1 MHLEQGKTKF
11 RTKRKATTATI
22 SPTRR
27 ATQSIRRHAASSKQV
42 LQTAHTWAQSLGAI
56 KLISPQILISIPISW
71 IKPVKERIGRHFSR
85 VTTYT
90 IAAATLALVAV
101 AGSLYEF
108 NMLYSHLQKKKD
120 RVYQQVIPLNVNTNK
135 PYITSVVN
143 GTPIS
148 FVLDTG
154 SFDVVIKN
162 DTRYN
167 LNEEEINYGK
177 IFSDNEPGYRI
188 NKMKIGK
195 SSLHSVWGEVN
206 VSTPHPVNLLGLSAL
221 HRFDSILF
229 SEHAVTF
236 NYESDGIRGCSAA
249 KIGESSIV
257 FPINYHGHEEYAAF
271 DSGTGIPVLIE
282 TRRTPASVGIKAI
295 AVVNLGDGYGHWFI
309 IRVIRSHHIRA
320 RYFYGDESKK
330 FDARAD
336 AMVVLNSPGYSALP
350 ANILLGWPITGIADV
365 YVNFKLKQAC
375 LLEKH
380 YHAPLIP

>member
-1 MHLEQGKTKF
+1 MKV
-11 RTKRKATTATI
+11 RT
-22 SPTRR
+22 
-27 ATQSIRRHAASSKQV
+27 
-42 LQTAHTWAQSLGAI
+42 
-56 KLISPQILISIPISW
+56 
-71 IKPVKERIGRHFSR
+71 GRHFLK
-85 VTTYT
+85 VTMYI
-90 IAAATLALVAV
+90 IAVATFALVAV
-101 AGSLYEF
+101 AGSLYVF
-108 NMLYSHLQKKKD
+108 NILYARLQKKKD
-120 RVYQQVIPLNVNTNK
+120 RIYQQVIPLNIKSNK

-154 SFDVVIKN
+154 SFDVVVKN

-167 LNEEEINYGK
+167 LNEDEINYGK

-188 NKMKIGK
+188 NNIKIGK

-206 VSTPHPVNLLGLSAL
+206 VSTPHPTNSLGLSVL
-221 HRFDSILF
+221 RRFDSILF

-236 NYESDGIRGCSAA
+236 NYKSEGIRGCSAA

-282 TRRTPASVGIKAI
+282 TRRTPVPAGIKAVAI
-295 AVVNLGDGYGHWFI
+295 VNLGDGYGHWFI
-309 IRVIRSHHIRA
+309 IRVIRGHHIKA
-320 RYFYGDESKK
+320 RYFYGGTSKK

-336 AMVVLNSPGYSALP
+336 AMVVLNSPGYSRLP
-350 ANILLGWPITGIADV
+350 ANVLLGWPITGIADV

>member
-1 MHLEQGKTKF
+1 M
-11 RTKRKATTATI
+11 
-22 SPTRR
+22 
-27 ATQSIRRHAASSKQV
+27 
-42 LQTAHTWAQSLGAI
+42 
-56 KLISPQILISIPISW
+56 
-71 IKPVKERIGRHFSR
+71 KERTGRHFIKI
-85 VTTYT
+85 T
-90 IAAATLALVAV
+90 IYIIAIATFALVVAAA
-101 AGSLYEF
+101 SLYVF
-108 NMLYSHLQKKKD
+108 NMLYSHLQEKKD
-120 RVYQQVIPLNVNTNK
+120 RVYQQAIPLNVKANE
-135 PYITSVVN
+135 PYITSVIN

-162 DTRYN
+162 DTKYN
-167 LNEEEINYGK
+167 LNEERINYGK

-206 VSTPHPVNLLGLSAL
+206 VSTPHPANLLGLSAL

-236 NYESDGIRGCSAA
+236 NYKSDGIKGCSAA

-282 TRRTPASVGIKAI
+282 ARRTPVPARIKAI
-295 AVVNLGDGYGHWFI
+295 AVVSLGDGYGHWFI
-309 IRVIRSHHIRA
+309 IRVIRGHHIRA
-320 RYFYGDESKK
+320 RYFYGDASKK

-336 AMVVLNSPGYSALP
+336 AMVVLNSPGYSELP

-380 YHAPLIP
+380 SHSPLIP